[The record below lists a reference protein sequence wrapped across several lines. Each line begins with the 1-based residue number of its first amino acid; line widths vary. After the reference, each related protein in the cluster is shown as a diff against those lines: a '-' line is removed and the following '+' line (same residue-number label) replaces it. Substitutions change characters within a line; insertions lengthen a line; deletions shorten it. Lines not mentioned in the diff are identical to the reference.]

1 MKNTPQAPGGWS
13 GAARLPTPRDPPCRT
28 ASCQVACSTS
38 ETQRSGIQYRRPQIF
53 TGVKFLRPIT
63 LPQEPGATRPMGTA
77 RLDNTYFQAAARLPG
92 GAWIAVGLVLGL
104 ALSPVAARATSA
116 LTGIVGSNGSEA
128 GVTLS
133 NHLLT
138 AEAAPTSSHGYH
150 FFADSSLCLK
160 IATTPATAGYILKQI
175 VVDTYSD
182 PTPGSSDAIE
192 IWTGTGC
199 SGFPLASIHAGFGWP
214 QHVHVQPGRGACS
227 RLVAVRIRKRQHRRS
242 GLAAG
247 LRSAQRRR

>member
-1 MKNTPQAPGGWS
+1 MPA
-13 GAARLPTPRDPPCRT
+13 LPT
-28 ASCQVACSTS
+28 
-38 ETQRSGIQYRRPQIF
+38 
-53 TGVKFLRPIT
+53 
-63 LPQEPGATRPMGTA
+63 
-77 RLDNTYFQAAARLPG
+77 

-104 ALSPVAARATSA
+104 ALSPVAAQATGA

-138 AEAAPTSSHGYH
+138 AESAPTSSHGYH
-150 FFADSSLCLK
+150 FFADSTLCQK

-199 SGFPLASIHAGFGWP
+199 SGFPLASIHAGSVGLSTFTFN
-214 QHVHVQPGRGACS
+214 PGEALAPGSSLYGYA
-227 RLVAVRIRKRQHRRS
+227 S
-242 GLAAG
+242 GNIAAQVWLQG
-247 LRSAQRRR
+247 YGVPAASVKTSSTF